1 MKLYNTKDKSE
12 SVSFKEALFKGIG
25 SKSGLYMPFDIP
37 LLQKSFFE
45 NIKEKTFQE
54 ICFEI
59 SNLLLKDE
67 IPESSLQNIIS
78 NAINFDA
85 PLVNLNDKIKVLELF
100 HGPTLAFK
108 DFGARFMAESFA
120 HFIQN
125 QNLETTILVAT
136 SGDTGSAVA
145 NAFYKKPGIKVILLY
160 PAGKVSKIQEMQFAT
175 LGQNISA
182 LEISGTF
189 DDCQSLVKKSFGD
202 KEIARRINLSS
213 ANSIN
218 IARLIPQTFYYFRAY
233 QQLANKSEPFIFCV
247 PSGNLGN
254 LTAGLI
260 SQKMGLPVHK
270 FISAVN
276 SNSVF
281 SDYISTGDFNPR
293 SSISTL
299 SNAMDVGNPNNFER
313 ITEIFNSSHEEIKS
327 NIESISISDKE
338 TIEVIKKVY
347 DEFDYLID
355 PHGAVGFSAMQ
366 KFSQLYGHT
375 KILLETAHPA
385 KFGNVIKSA
394 IGKNA
399 ELPESLKT
407 SLTGKKQTV
416 TLSGNFKE
424 LKEFLLQN

>member
-1 MKLYNTKDKSE
+1 LKLYNTKNKKE
-12 SVSFKEALFKGIG
+12 LVSFQEALFKGIG
-25 SKSGLYMPFDIP
+25 SEGGLYMPVEIP

-45 NIKEKTFQE
+45 NIEQKTFLE

-67 IPESSLQNIIS
+67 IPELSLQKIIS
-78 NAINFDA
+78 SAINYDA
-85 PLVNLNDKIKVLELF
+85 PLVHLSDKIKVLELF

-120 HFIQN
+120 HFIQS
-125 QNLETTILVAT
+125 QNRETTILVAT

-160 PAGKVSKIQEMQFAT
+160 PAGKISKIQEMQFAT
-175 LGQNISA
+175 LGNNISA

-189 DDCQSLVKKSFGD
+189 DDCQSLVKNSFSD
-202 KEIARRINLSS
+202 EEIVCRINLSS

-276 SNSVF
+276 NNSVF
-281 SDYISTGDFNPR
+281 SDYISTGNFIPR
-293 SSISTL
+293 LSVSTL

-313 ITEIFNSSHEEIKS
+313 IAQIFQNSYEEIKD

-338 TIEVIKKVY
+338 TVEAIKKAY
-347 DEFDYLID
+347 NEFGYLVD
-355 PHGAVGFSAMQ
+355 PHGAVGFSAMH
-366 KFSQLYGHT
+366 KISQLEGIT

-385 KFGNVIKSA
+385 KFGNVIKFA
-394 IGKNA
+394 IGKDP
-399 ELPESLKT
+399 ELPESLKS
-407 SLTGKKQTV
+407 SLRGNKQTV
-416 TLSGNFKE
+416 KLSGNFRE
-424 LKEFLLQN
+424 LKEFLLKN